1 MANESHYA
9 GPVTL
14 DLYSLEV
21 WGLQGA
27 GYSLRLAGEIDDA
40 WTDALALA
48 QHAQGG
54 EPRFY
59 VDRKRAALGFSVEGG
74 KDLQR
79 SLSDAQAL
87 IDTVNE
93 RTGRRVLRRPVAGEG
108 ASDAPAQP
116 VRKSKHQRMEDT
128 RTSKRVGASWMVQ
141 FRSRGGGSDSA
152 STGMT
157 RDVSKAGLFI
167 VTNKLPHVG
176 EKLALTVHVESPDR
190 VDMTGE
196 VYRVL
201 APNEAGPR

>member
-59 VDRKRAALGFSVEGG
+59 VDRKRAALVFSVEGG

-93 RTGRRVLRRPVAGEG
+93 STGRRVLRRPVAAEG
-108 ASDAPAQP
+108 VLAEP
-116 VRKSKHQRMEDT
+116 VRKSKPQRMEDT
-128 RTSKRVGASWMVQ
+128 RASRRVGASWLVQ
-141 FRSRGGGSDSA
+141 
-152 STGMT
+152 
-157 RDVSKAGLFI
+157 
-167 VTNKLPHVG
+167 
-176 EKLALTVHVESPDR
+176 
-190 VDMTGE
+190 
-196 VYRVL
+196 
-201 APNEAGPR
+201 